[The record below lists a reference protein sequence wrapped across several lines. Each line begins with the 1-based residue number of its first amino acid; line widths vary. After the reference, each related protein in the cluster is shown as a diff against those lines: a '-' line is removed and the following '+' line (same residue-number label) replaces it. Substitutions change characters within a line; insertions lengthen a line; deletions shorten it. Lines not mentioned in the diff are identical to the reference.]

1 MNNATKREQVIAE
14 VTAKTG
20 IDENVIERLVRSFYL
35 RVQEDELLGPV
46 FNERIVDW
54 EPHLQRMFSFWH
66 SVTLM
71 SGTYKGQPMEK
82 HLPLPVD
89 ANHFDRWLELFEET
103 ARDTC
108 EPKAADHFV
117 SRARMIAESLEFGIA
132 AGHGVVLAPGKRY
145 LMANSPD

>member
-1 MNNATKREQVIAE
+1 MNGPTRRERITAE
-14 VTAKTG
+14 ITARTG
-20 IDENVIERLVRSFYL
+20 IDESVIERLVRSFYL
-35 RVQEDELLGPV
+35 RVQEDALLGPV
-46 FNERIVDW
+46 FNARIVDW
-54 EPHLQRMFSFWH
+54 ESHLQRMFSFWH

-82 HLPLPVD
+82 HQPLPVD

-103 ARDTC
+103 AQAIC
-108 EPKAADHFV
+108 EPEAAKHFV

-145 LMANSPD
+145 LMADTPD